1 MNIRA
6 NQLGIG
12 MVEVLVSLIILA
24 IGVLGYTALQLR
36 AVEAGDEALKRSQAT
51 ILMRGLT
58 ESIRANS
65 EGQSFY
71 PKKIQAY
78 SGMSALPTGVKSCLN
93 TACNPEEM
101 AAYDAYLV
109 ARTAFQN
116 GMNMT
121 MTLCPGAN
129 KATSNRQCLFVAWDE
144 TKFAGVDYSECISSS
159 GIYINGAKCLMMEAY

>member
-1 MNIRA
+1 MSI
-6 NQLGIG
+6 QTKQMGVG
-12 MVEVLVSLIILA
+12 MIEVLVALIILA

-36 AVEAGDEALKRSQAT
+36 AVEAGTEALKRSQAT

-65 EGQSFY
+65 QGQSFY

-78 SGMSALPTGVKSCLN
+78 SAMSALPTGVKSCLN
-93 TACNPEEM
+93 AACSPEEM

-129 KATSNRQCLFVAWDE
+129 TATSNRQCLFVSWDE
-144 TKFAGVDYSECISSS
+144 TKFAGTDYSKCISSS
-159 GIYINGAKCLMMEAY
+159 GIYVNGAKCLMMEAY

>member
-1 MNIRA
+1 MNTRA
-6 NQLGIG
+6 KQFGVG
-12 MVEVLVSLIILA
+12 MVEVLVALIILA

-36 AVEAGDEALKRSQAT
+36 AVEAGNEALKRSQAT

-65 EGQSFY
+65 EGQAFY

-78 SGMSALPTGVKSCLN
+78 SAMSTLPTGVKSCLN
-93 TACNPEEM
+93 TACSPEEM
-101 AAYDAYLV
+101 ATYDAYLI

-129 KATSNRQCLFVAWDE
+129 TATSNRQCLFVAWDD
-144 TKFAGVDYSECISSS
+144 TKLTGVDYSNCINSS
-159 GIYINGAKCLMMEAY
+159 GIYVNGAKCLMMEAY